1 MANIITGI
9 LNHHQ
14 GKGERSPFGT
24 GSLFVSATGTAGT
37 VVVSSAG
44 NRSVRI
50 QGFGDSTS
58 NAIFDETVFAR

>member
-24 GSLFVSATGTAGT
+24 GSLFVAATGTAGT

-44 NRSVRI
+44 TRSIRV
-50 QGFGDSTS
+50 QGFGESTS
-58 NAIFDETVFAR
+58 SAIFDETVFAR